1 MSKTST
7 PVAETEHEG
16 RQACAARHRS
26 VALVELI
33 TTAALALSTAVAATA
48 VSIGMARA
56 EVAGVA
62 GDQSTAFAVAL
73 GIGART
79 GRHHGRGATAALT
92 NNRVS
97 GGPVGGSH
105 CRASNGARQ

>member
-1 MSKTST
+1 MSKTLT

-48 VSIGMARA
+48 GSIGMARA
-56 EVAGVA
+56 EVADVG
-62 GDQSTAFAVAL
+62 GDPSTAFAVAL
-73 GIGART
+73 GIGLLLWAVPVL
-79 GRHHGRGATAALT
+79 GAIMAAGQ
-92 NNRVS
+92 R
-97 GGPVGGSH
+97 PH
-105 CRASNGARQ
+105 

>member
-73 GIGART
+73 GIGLLLWAVPVLGAIMAA
-79 GRHHGRGATAALT
+79 GRRPH
-92 NNRVS
+92 
-97 GGPVGGSH
+97 
-105 CRASNGARQ
+105 